1 MSYEERIEETMV
13 DLLTPVIESGM
24 ILSSHYAK
32 ACGRDTVTSKDVA
45 YGLMYAVRNVAGRQ
59 VGSLFPELED
69 EEEEDEEDELEEVD
83 EEEEPFTRYEGSEE
97 LFVNMNRCA
106 DTWDSWEPE
115 SPIERIL
122 KSAADKANSSV

>member
-13 DLLTPVIESGM
+13 DLLTPVIEAGM
-24 ILSSHYAK
+24 VLSSHYAK

-45 YGLMYAVRNVAGRQ
+45 YGLMYSVRNVAGRQ

-69 EEEEDEEDELEEVD
+69 EDEEEELEEVD

>member
-69 EEEEDEEDELEEVD
+69 KEEEDEEEELEEVD

-97 LFVNMNRCA
+97 LFVNMI
-106 DTWDSWEPE
+106 SIQ
-115 SPIERIL
+115 PI
-122 KSAADKANSSV
+122 KK